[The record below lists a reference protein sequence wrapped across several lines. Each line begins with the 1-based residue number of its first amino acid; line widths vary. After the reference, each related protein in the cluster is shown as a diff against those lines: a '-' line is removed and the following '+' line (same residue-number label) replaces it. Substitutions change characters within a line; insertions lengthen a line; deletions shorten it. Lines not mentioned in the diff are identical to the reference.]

1 VPYTYLYTGLLGLS
15 VDATGL
21 FGVTLA
27 LGERK
32 LLTVSEYVVDGTDVK
47 TFLVCG
53 NFAFSRSSCRL
64 FVGFFFRTIGLL
76 DSLISS
82 STFYFL

>member
-1 VPYTYLYTGLLGLS
+1 LGLS

-32 LLTVSEYVVDGTDVK
+32 LLTVSEYVVDGIEDK
-47 TFLVCG
+47 TFV
-53 NFAFSRSSCRL
+53 
-64 FVGFFFRTIGLL
+64 V
-76 DSLISS
+76 
-82 STFYFL
+82 